1 MIAKRAPHPNCA
13 YMWMK
18 YVTTPQ
24 VQAQQAIVFGETPV
38 NPKACPFMNK
48 LQADSC
54 AQYHLDEPSPTTTR
68 SSSGRRRS
76 PDCGNGSK
84 NCMDYNEW
92 QKAWTE
98 VTG

>member
-1 MIAKRAPHPNCA
+1 
-13 YMWMK
+13 MWMK
-18 YVTTPQ
+18 YVSTPQ

-48 LQADSC
+48 IEADSC
-54 AQYHLDEPSPTTTR
+54 AKYHLNEPESYYSQIKFWKTPIA
-68 SSSGRRRS
+68 
-76 PDCGNGSK
+76 DCGDGSQD
-84 NCMDYNEW
+84 CMDYNEW